1 MNIKQTLAVVS
12 TTLALLAAG
21 EGIRNWPYFDEA
33 GVLSVCMGETHGV
46 KQGQYYSTPQCWDML
61 KSRAQTI
68 AARVAPALKA
78 PVGPNQSDAII
89 SLCYNIGPAA
99 CRSSTV
105 FRLHNQGACAAA
117 GEAFLMWKY
126 ITVGGKKQVSR
137 GLLKR
142 RMLERDLY
150 IKDCK

>member
-1 MNIKQTLAVVS
+1 MKRKLAVVA

-33 GVLSVCMGETHGV
+33 GVLTVCMGETHGV
-46 KQGQYYSTPQCWDML
+46 KQSQYYSTAQCWDML

-68 AARVAPALKA
+68 AAQVEPGLTA
-78 PVGPNQSDAII
+78 PVGTNQSDALI
-89 SLCYNIGPAA
+89 SLCYNIGSTA

-105 FRLHNQGACAAA
+105 FRLHNQGACRAA

-142 RMLERDLY
+142 RMAERDLY